1 MLINII
7 AVIAGFMLGC
17 VGYREALKTELR
29 ECRTEEDL
37 LKVLARMKIIKRK
50 RG

>member
-7 AVIAGFMLGC
+7 AVIAGFILGC
-17 VGYREALKTELR
+17 IGYKEAVKTELR

-37 LKVLARMKIIKRK
+37 LKVLARMKIVEVKK
-50 RG
+50 